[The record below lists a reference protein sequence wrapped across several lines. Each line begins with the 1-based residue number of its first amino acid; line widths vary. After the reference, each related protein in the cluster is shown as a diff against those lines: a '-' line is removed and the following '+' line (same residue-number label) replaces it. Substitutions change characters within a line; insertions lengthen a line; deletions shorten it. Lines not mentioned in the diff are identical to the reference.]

1 MKRFNLGSKGLR
13 SLLNLIVC
21 FLLDNGNEKLK
32 FGFLNCTKLYVKC
45 EAVYPVELS
54 ELILLQMRHSQKT
67 KVTKQAGA
75 GFDGSIISSKL
86 N

>member
-13 SLLNLIVC
+13 SLLNFIVC

-32 FGFLNCTKLYVKC
+32 FGFLNCTKLLSVK
-45 EAVYPVELS
+45 LS
-54 ELILLQMRHSQKT
+54 IQWSFRAHITSNATFPKT

>member
-32 FGFLNCTKLYVKC
+32 SGFLNCTKLYVKC
-45 EAVYPVELS
+45 QAVYVELS
-54 ELILLQMRHSQKT
+54 ELILLRMRHSQKT
-67 KVTKQAGA
+67 KVTKEAGA